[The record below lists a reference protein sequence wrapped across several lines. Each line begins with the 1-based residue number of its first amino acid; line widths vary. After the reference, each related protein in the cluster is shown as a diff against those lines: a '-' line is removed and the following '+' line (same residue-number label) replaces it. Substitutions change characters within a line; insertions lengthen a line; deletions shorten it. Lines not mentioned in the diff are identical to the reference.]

1 MEQLPG
7 RQSKIVSSH
16 REPSGGGEA
25 FPSRLV
31 ITYMNR
37 EFVVTPERPFVM
49 GSSGDADLQ
58 VTGDW
63 ISGLHARIECAGPN
77 RRFELVDHSTNGTL
91 LQTEDDVVRRVHRD
105 RLPLWGEGWLG
116 LGAPLEATTALRYSH
131 V

>member
-1 MEQLPG
+1 M
-7 RQSKIVSSH
+7 SNH
-16 REPSGGGEA
+16 REPSTGGEA

-37 EFVVTPERPFVM
+37 EYVVTPERPFVF
-49 GSSGDADLQ
+49 GSSPDADLQ
-58 VTGDW
+58 VTGAW

-91 LQTEDDVVRRVHRD
+91 MQTEDDVVRRIHRD
-105 RLPLWGEGWLG
+105 RIPMWGEGWLG
-116 LGAPLEATTALRYSH
+116 LGAPLDADTALRYSH